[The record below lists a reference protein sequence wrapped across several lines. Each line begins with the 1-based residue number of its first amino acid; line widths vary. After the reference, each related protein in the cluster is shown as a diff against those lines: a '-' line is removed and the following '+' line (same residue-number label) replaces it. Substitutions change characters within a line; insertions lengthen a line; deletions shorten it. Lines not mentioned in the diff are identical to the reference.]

1 MYSLVLGGF
10 TQCDRAWRTHSL
22 DLWHLCGI
30 KLKQFKGP
38 HQTKKNDNNRP
49 VFVMT
54 NFYMVHIFTTDLVH
68 TYKYVYLYIYV
79 QTYEI

>member
-1 MYSLVLGGF
+1 MYNLVAGGF
-10 TQCDRAWRTHSL
+10 TQYDRAWRTHSL

-54 NFYMVHIFTTDLVH
+54 NFLYGP
-68 TYKYVYLYIYV
+68 YLYYRSSAYI
-79 QTYEI
+79 QIRIFIHICTNL